1 MTKQQILNSLAGKI
15 VVGIDEVG
23 RGSWAGPL
31 VVGAVILNEY
41 IEGLADSKIMAK
53 AHRSEIAAFIRNR
66 SLACSTGWV
75 SPSEVDKLGLTK
87 ATSLAILRAIET
99 IKVYDHL
106 VIDGSI
112 NYLVGNPKSLNLVK
126 ADSLVP
132 AVSAASILAKVARD
146 EYMTEQA
153 LVYPNY
159 GFESHVG
166 YGTVKHKKALVDY
179 GITPLHRKSYKPV
192 KLLMGI

>member
-75 SPSEVDKLGLTK
+75 SPSEVDKLGL
-87 ATSLAILRAIET
+87 
-99 IKVYDHL
+99 
-106 VIDGSI
+106 
-112 NYLVGNPKSLNLVK
+112 
-126 ADSLVP
+126 
-132 AVSAASILAKVARD
+132 
-146 EYMTEQA
+146 
-153 LVYPNY
+153 
-159 GFESHVG
+159 SHNF
-166 YGTVKHKKALVDY
+166 
-179 GITPLHRKSYKPV
+179 
-192 KLLMGI
+192 